1 MSRIPSNTE
10 QFLSGIAAGT
20 QASGQA
26 AQNFQI
32 AEQARQGRQQLALQQ
47 QQLGLEQQKMQQQGQ
62 QFQSGL
68 EAEAENYRRLNES
81 RERMAQAEMG
91 QQQSQF
97 GQKMAFDREQA
108 NLERLIGIKMKQLDM
123 DMMRNEQ
130 EIAAMAD
137 DDPRLA
143 AAREKRRKLQADAR
157 NLEQMMGS
165 SQVAMQLAQ
174 GVRGDRLDEVDA
186 RLDAFKSGLDTRK
199 QMAMQAMQNGL
210 DYAVLNDAREGGFIK
225 EMARM
230 SVANIPGMQQGEDGR
245 DFGTT
250 AMQILGDNVFK
261 FFFGTGDKAFAE
273 AKATEF
279 QKNGSAM
286 AVQIVHNAFDL
297 NGDAFGLDAGKKAEA
312 AQVAADMVAKAAILA
327 GADPQV
333 RAGKDAGRQALK
345 QEIAAG
351 FGKLRAAGMG
361 DEQISAMLEGLES
374 VSENRVELLRT
385 YAERDPNSNQADLLN
400 RSLSNVGRIQD
411 VLESVAIDDALMQP
425 NRGKLVD
432 HSKYNWTGVTR
443 KARLA
448 YGMGQNPQLEQLM
461 GELRARGMT
470 DQELTEM
477 SKLLIESDPNLQFLR
492 PEEYAQAL
500 RGMGARQT
508 QLGLE
513 AETAGEDIGRIQG
526 QLVARGRLQGLSEA
540 ERRLAEIAG
549 LAGG

>member
-1 MSRIPSNTE
+1 MSQIPSNIQ
-10 QFLSGIAAGT
+10 QFYGGLG
-20 QASGQA
+20 A
-26 AQNFQI
+26 AQGFLQ
-32 AEQARQGRQQLALQQ
+32 QAGANQQAKMNYQQGQQQLA
-47 QQLGLEQQKMQQQGQ
+47 LEQQKMQQQGQ
-62 QFQSGL
+62 QFERGL
-68 EAEAENYRRLNES
+68 QAESENWRQLNES
-81 RERMAQAEMG
+81 KERMAQAEM
-91 QQQSQF
+91 QQQGSQF

-108 NLERLIGIKMKQLDM
+108 NLERFIGIRKMQIDM
-123 DMMRNEQ
+123 EIMRNEQ

-137 DDPRLA
+137 DDPRLVG
-143 AAREKRRKLQADAR
+143 AREKRRKLQADVR
-157 NLEQMMGS
+157 NLEELMGS

-174 GVRGDRLDEVDA
+174 GVRSDRLDEVDA

-230 SVANIPGMQQGEDGR
+230 SVADIPGMQQAEGGR
-245 DFGTT
+245 GFGTT
-250 AMQILGDNVFK
+250 AMQILGDNVTK
-261 FFFGTGDKAFAE
+261 FFFGTGDKAIAE

-385 YAERDPNSNQADLLN
+385 YVEKDPNSNQADLLN

-411 VLESVAIDDALMQP
+411 VLESVAVDDALMQP

-448 YGMGQNPQLEQLM
+448 YGMGQNEQLEGLM
-461 GELRARGMT
+461 RELRARGMT
-470 DQELTEM
+470 DQELNEV

-526 QLVARGRLQGLSEA
+526 QVVARGRLQGLSEA

-549 LAGG
+549 LVGG

>member
-47 QQLGLEQQKMQQQGQ
+47 QQLGLEQQRMQQQGQ
-62 QFQSGL
+62 QFERGL
-68 EAEAENYRRLNES
+68 QAESENYRKLNES

-108 NLERLIGIKMKQLDM
+108 NLERLIGVKMKQLDM

-143 AAREKRRKLQADAR
+143 EARTKRRKLQADAR

-230 SVANIPGMQQGEDGR
+230 SVADIPGMQQAEGGR
-245 DFGTT
+245 GFGTT
-250 AMQILGDNVFK
+250 AMQILGDNVTK
-261 FFFGTGDKAFAE
+261 FFFGTGDKAIAE

-361 DEQISAMLEGLES
+361 DEQIAAMLEGLES
-374 VSENRVELLRT
+374 VSENRAELLRT
-385 YAERDPNSNQADLLN
+385 YVEKDPNSNQADLLN

-411 VLESVAIDDALMQP
+411 LLESVAVDDALMQP

-432 HSKYNWTGVTR
+432 HSKYDWTGVTR

-448 YGMGQNPQLEQLM
+448 YGMGQNEQLEGLM

-470 DQELTEM
+470 DQELNEV

-500 RGMGARQT
+500 RGMGARQME
-508 QLGLE
+508 LGLE

-526 QLVARGRLQGLSEA
+526 QVVARGRLQGLSEA

>member
-62 QFQSGL
+62 QFERGL
-68 EAEAENYRRLNES
+68 EAESENYRRLNES

-108 NLERLIGIKMKQLDM
+108 NLERLIGVKMKQLDM

-143 AAREKRRKLQADAR
+143 EARAKRRKLQADLR
-157 NLEQMMGS
+157 NMEQMMGS

-230 SVANIPGMQQGEDGR
+230 SVADIPGMQQAEGGR
-245 DFGTT
+245 GFGTT
-250 AMQILGDNVFK
+250 AMQILGDNVTK
-261 FFFGTGDKAFAE
+261 FFFGTGDKAIAE

-361 DEQISAMLEGLES
+361 DEQIAAMLEGLES
-374 VSENRVELLRT
+374 VSENRAELLRT
-385 YAERDPNSNQADLLN
+385 YVEKDPNSNQADLLN

-411 VLESVAIDDALMQP
+411 LLESVAVDDALMQP

-432 HSKYNWTGVTR
+432 HSKYDWTGVTR

-448 YGMGQNPQLEQLM
+448 YGMGQNEQLEGLM

-470 DQELTEM
+470 DQELNEV

-500 RGMGARQT
+500 RGMGARQME
-508 QLGLE
+508 LGLE

-526 QLVARGRLQGLSEA
+526 QVVARGRLQGLSEA